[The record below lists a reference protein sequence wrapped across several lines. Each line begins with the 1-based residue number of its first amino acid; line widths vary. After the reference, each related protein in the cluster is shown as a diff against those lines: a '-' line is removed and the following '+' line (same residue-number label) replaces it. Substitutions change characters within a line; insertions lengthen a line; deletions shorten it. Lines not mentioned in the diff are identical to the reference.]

1 MDEPNVCIGSMLE
14 RGEADGGNFK
24 EDMSNLK
31 SNKSGIYIIAL
42 LTALLLIFIILYAVK
57 DKFYGGDPVNEWN
70 LSNLLYYQKPNGVI
84 GGPQ

>member
-1 MDEPNVCIGSMLE
+1 MAEPSVCIGSMLE
-14 RGEADGGNFK
+14 PGDANGGNSWDDFK
-24 EDMSNLK
+24 E
-31 SNKSGIYIIAL
+31 NKKAQYGVGIAILLVIA
-42 LTALLLIFIILYAVK
+42 FIIIMVVVFK